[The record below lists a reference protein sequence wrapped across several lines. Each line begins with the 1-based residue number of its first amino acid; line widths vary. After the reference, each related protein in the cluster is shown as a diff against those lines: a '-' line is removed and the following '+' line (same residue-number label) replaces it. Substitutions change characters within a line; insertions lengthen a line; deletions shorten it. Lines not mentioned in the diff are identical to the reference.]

1 MIGSLSDCSMIDWFS
16 FWFPDWSVHW
26 WLNYSINSCFHN
38 VMILVLRN
46 ASLGNRFAGAGK
58 LSTART
64 RDAVARWQNRFC
76 TCVLILE
83 IALKSRIIIRQNGV
97 RSGFMHGQWMFFFM
111 TERRSHQISKQREI
125 QTGCAAC
132 TCTRALTE
140 DGLLSASGVTVEWFE
155 QYNKLRPP

>member
-26 WLNYSINSCFHN
+26 WLNYSIHSCFHN

-97 RSGFMHGQWMFFFM
+97 RSGFMHGQWIFFFYDGAEKPSNQQAARN
-111 TERRSHQISKQREI
+111 TNRLRRVHVYTSADGGRLIVCERGHSWVIWTI
-125 QTGCAAC
+125 Q
-132 TCTRALTE
+132 
-140 DGLLSASGVTVEWFE
+140 
-155 QYNKLRPP
+155 